1 MALAYSHQ
9 AYTAAETQT
18 VRLPGIDRWI
28 GLFFGLACTTMF
40 LDFEFW
46 AGFRIRIFDIALLF
60 LILAY
65 GVSVILS
72 GRLRRMPG
80 LDFLTAYGIY
90 IIYIAVNAVLLST
103 IKTMVIE
110 TVQALSFA
118 VFFWILIDMLR
129 DERRFRP
136 FFTGLLV
143 GLWLISIGNAFYFLG
158 QGTAYGFKDNGI
170 QKLAHS
176 YSLVVTVALAAYGM
190 KRRSYLV
197 LFLVLLAVALTIMS
211 GERKGWLAVMAALLV
226 MPTISDSGRIM
237 AGRAIQRA
245 LLLTALLLP
254 VGYLMV
260 SAGGEGNYLSKQIDS
275 TVSAVNKSLLPSYD
289 PISDITETI
298 SNRSRIYV
306 SKKAWEAIGEH
317 PFFGMG
323 LTEFKRYITLESSG
337 LPGWFSTG
345 IHNEFLRITAETG
358 FVGLAL
364 YLVMLAILIR
374 RALLGIRSLP
384 YLDDGLRFRLK
395 AGIALLAYGLVMNT
409 FRASGAVTALSV
421 FLPAALIY
429 FQPGVIRLPN
439 GKTLLASPDKVR
451 RLAGD
456 GDSPPSQ
463 SKI

>member
-9 AYTAAETQT
+9 AYPHIEAQA
-18 VRLPGIDRWI
+18 VRLRGIDRWI
-28 GLFFGLACTTMF
+28 GPFFGLACTTMF

-46 AGFRIRIFDIALLF
+46 AGFRIRIFDIALL
-60 LILAY
+60 LLVIAY
-65 GVSVILS
+65 VTSTVLS
-72 GRLRRMPG
+72 GRLRRIPG
-80 LDFLTAYGIY
+80 VDFLAAYGIFVVY
-90 IIYIAVNAVLLST
+90 VALNAVLLSSY
-103 IKTMVIE
+103 KTMAVE

-118 VFFWILIDMLR
+118 VFFWLLVDLLR
-129 DERRFRP
+129 DERQFRP
-136 FFTGLLV
+136 FFMGLLV
-143 GLWLISIGNAFYFLG
+143 GLWLISVGNAAYFLI

-190 KRRSYLV
+190 KRRNYLLL
-197 LFLVLLAVALTIMS
+197 LFVVIATALTIMS
-211 GERKGWLAVMAALLV
+211 GERKGWLAVMAALLI
-226 MPTISDSGRIM
+226 MPTISNTGKIM

-245 LLLTALLLP
+245 LVLVALILP
-254 VGYLMV
+254 VVYL
-260 SAGGEGNYLSKQIDS
+260 AGAAGERNYLTKQIDS
-275 TVSAVNKSLLPSYD
+275 TVSALNKSLLPSYD
-289 PISDITETI
+289 PVSDLTETV

-306 SKKAWEAIGEH
+306 SMKAWEVIAERPVFGIGI
-317 PFFGMG
+317 
-323 LTEFKRYITLESSG
+323 TEFKPYLRSQFPS
-337 LPGWFSTG
+337 LPVWFTTG

-358 FVGLAL
+358 YVGLTL
-364 YLVMLAILIR
+364 YLIMLAILIR

-384 YLDDGLRFRLK
+384 YLDEGLRFRLK

-439 GKTLLASPDKVR
+439 GKALLASPGKLR
-451 RLAGD
+451 QLAGD
-456 GDSPPSQ
+456 DDSPPSQ